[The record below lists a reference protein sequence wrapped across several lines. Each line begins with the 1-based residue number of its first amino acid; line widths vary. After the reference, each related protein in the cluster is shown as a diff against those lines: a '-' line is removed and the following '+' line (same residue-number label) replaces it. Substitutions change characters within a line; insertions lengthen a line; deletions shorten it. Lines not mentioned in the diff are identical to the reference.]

1 MRVLTTLRLA
11 VAIVATSAG
20 CAGARTSS
28 APGVDRNLLV
38 PDQFADKGYT
48 NPYDVIAALRA
59 NWLESRGPNSF
70 QSPTKVQVYLDGVRV
85 GGVEA
90 LRTIDLRPVTYIRF
104 FDGVAATARWGL
116 DHGAGAIYVS
126 THPLSD
132 MVGSSLEPGPAE
144 FVNGWTQTP
153 LQVNG
158 RTQMNAEATR
168 A

>member
-1 MRVLTTLRLA
+1 MRVFSTLCLTVA
-11 VAIVATSAG
+11 VAAIVAG
-20 CAGARTSS
+20 CAGRRTGRNT
-28 APGVDRNLLV
+28 GVDRNLLV
-38 PDQFADKGYT
+38 QDQFADKGYT
-48 NPYDVIAALRA
+48 NPYDVIAALRS

-85 GGVEA
+85 GGVET

-132 MVGSSLEPGPAE
+132 MVGLSAKPIREFSSYISL
-144 FVNGWTQTP
+144 
-153 LQVNG
+153 
-158 RTQMNAEATR
+158 
-168 A
+168 